1 MVVRNVELKKLDSF
15 GRWMDKEIG
24 VDCDDSLMAS
34 DSGNYWSTFDAE
46 SGDKEVSNWAYS
58 GTETKVL
65 IVGSFLGSKKDSA
78 DTNWGCMFGE
88 IEVSAEILSNN
99 AIRCQTPLHAPG
111 RVPFYVT
118 GRNRLACSEIR
129 EFEYRKKPFG
139 IAINNLQDDEL
150 HFQIRLAKLLS
161 LGSKRKWLICA
172 VPDCDKCKLKSSIFS
187 MQGNSESDWVTID
200 GASVSCKSDHLS
212 RRDVLI
218 QNLLKDRLC
227 EWLVCKIHGGGKG
240 PHVLD
245 NEGQGVL
252 HLTAALGYKWAIG
265 PIIAA
270 GVSPNFRDA
279 RGRTGL
285 HWASYF
291 GREEIVIT
299 LLRLGA
305 TPGAVEDPTSIFQAD
320 QLLLI

>member
-34 DSGNYWSTFDAE
+34 DSD
-46 SGDKEVSNWAYS
+46 WAYS

-212 RRDVLI
+212 RRDSVKFMEEA
-218 QNLLKDRLC
+218 KDHMFWIMKAKASVPISEML
-227 EWLVCKIHGGGKG
+227 
-240 PHVLD
+240 
-245 NEGQGVL
+245 
-252 HLTAALGYKWAIG
+252 AAE
-265 PIIAA
+265 
-270 GVSPNFRDA
+270 
-279 RGRTGL
+279 RGFTGHHIL
-285 HWASYF
+285 EERKLSSRYF
-291 GREEIVIT
+291 
-299 LLRLGA
+299 
-305 TPGAVEDPTSIFQAD
+305 D
-320 QLLLI
+320 